1 MDSTPSPRTLSIDIE
16 ERRHSFEWFA
26 KGMLL
31 FAAHILVILGI
42 LGLVFLR

>member
-1 MDSTPSPRTLSIDIE
+1 MDSTPSPLRIDIE

-26 KGMLL
+26 MGMLL

-42 LGLVFLR
+42 LGLVFLG